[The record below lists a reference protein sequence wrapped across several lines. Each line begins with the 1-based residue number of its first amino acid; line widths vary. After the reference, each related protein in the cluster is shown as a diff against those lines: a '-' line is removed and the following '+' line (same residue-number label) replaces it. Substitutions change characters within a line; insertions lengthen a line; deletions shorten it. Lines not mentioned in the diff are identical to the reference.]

1 MFRMFVKSRLA
12 VATVVMLLL
21 FSVLLWRVFSLQV
34 VNGQEY
40 QDNSI
45 LRIIKERTL
54 NSTRGNIY
62 DRNGNLLAYNE
73 LAYSVTIEDNGTYS
87 STDKKNAALNAEIAQ
102 IITALDRKSVV

>member
-1 MFRMFVKSRLA
+1 MFVKSRLA
-12 VATVVMLLL
+12 VATVVMSLL

-62 DRNGNLLAYNE
+62 DRNGNRLDTMNLLTPSR
-73 LAYSVTIEDNGTYS
+73 LRTTVLTVR
-87 STDKKNAALNAEIAQ
+87 Q
-102 IITALDRKSVV
+102 IRKMPR